1 MVQLSNHDFEIIW
14 RPYQLNPDMSLKG
27 MDRQEYLNDKFGG
40 KAEAFSVYNNINEL
54 GKKIGIFFQFDKIT
68 KTPNSFASHKLLA
81 LGYKKGKQN
90 QIIESLF
97 YSYFIEGKD
106 IGQIDELLNIAKQ
119 NNIDSKET
127 IDYLQSTKDSTGL
140 LQEEAQ
146 ARNMGIKGVP
156 CFIINKQYVLFGAQ
170 DKDIFINLFGNIAK

>member
-1 MVQLSNHDFEIIW
+1 M
-14 RPYQLNPDMSLKG
+14 
-27 MDRQEYLNDKFGG
+27 
-40 KAEAFSVYNNINEL
+40 
-54 GKKIGIFFQFDKIT
+54 
-68 KTPNSFASHKLLA
+68 LA

-90 QIIESLF
+90 SIIESLF
-97 YSYFIEGKD
+97 YSYFIEGRD
-106 IGQIDELLNIAKQ
+106 IGKIDELLIIAQQ

-127 IDYLQSTKDSTGL
+127 IDYLQSTKNSAGL

>member
-1 MVQLSNHDFEIIW
+1 
-14 RPYQLNPDMSLKG
+14 
-27 MDRQEYLNDKFGG
+27 MDRLDLQCRSSDNFYIFLFLKRHDQHSVYLNQKFGG
-40 KAEAFSVYNNINEL
+40 QKQASKIYNTIDVAGREV
-54 GKKIGIFFQFDKIT
+54 GIFFQFDKIT

-90 QIIESLF
+90 PIIESLF

-106 IGQIDELLNIAKQ
+106 IGKIDELLNIAQQ

-127 IDYLQSTKDSTGL
+127 IDYLQSTKNSAGL

-170 DKDIFINLFGNIAK
+170 DKDIFINHFGNIAK